1 MSEENTKPEQN
12 VDNSTKENSPEIIN
26 FKLERVVIGILAL
39 IFAIVCRVTQ
49 YSEIERV
56 FILKT
61 DWGVVRFHVLMIVS
75 FVVLWVFFGF
85 LLWMIFELGRWKH
98 EKCVQFI
105 KFFLIYFLI
114 QCVIL
119 FLVWPGIFKQDEIY
133 LLFFTISDVKVVWAQ
148 SLITQI
154 FYWLAIAMFPYVA
167 SLTFF
172 QIVII
177 SLLAAAT
184 LKKVWDNTE
193 HKKLTYLL
201 FIPFLFLPVLDNN
214 QFNIRNS
221 QIAWFFMYLVI
232 SLYFEY
238 KKNKHFTVK
247 KSLLFLTVAVILGVW
262 KTEFLYFVP
271 CLFVIILMVNYK
283 KNKWKSFLFIPYVIG
298 IYFLCTLPNR
308 FWQPEND
315 TYVLTTVMTPLSD
328 VLSTHYGDYDEKISD
343 DLEVINDWIPIKEIC
358 ETSARYGIPGVYWEK
373 GNVQNEKQIK
383 DILMASLEIFRH
395 YPADYLNNRIEVYK
409 RTNGF
414 VANVINHGI
423 VTPWKQQIDIDG
435 EDFYNYYFRYTNL
448 GHEDLRNAVITFLA
462 CREQGYYINTNALY
476 PIFYNSFWGLI
487 GLIVLMIYRFI
498 KKEWFSACLIGT
510 VIIQVPIIFLLAP
523 SNMFMYYMPFYLT
536 SVILIFLTIIEHSDL
551 YLIKSEKSK
560 DVKGNKKQP

>member
-39 IFAIVCRVTQ
+39 IFAIICRVTQ

-56 FILKT
+56 FVLKT

-119 FLVWPGIFKQDEIY
+119 FLVWPGIFKQDELY
-133 LLFFTISDVKVVWAQ
+133 LLFFTISDIRIVWQQ

-154 FYWLAIAMFPYVA
+154 FYWLAISMFPYVA

-172 QIVII
+172 QIFII

-184 LKKVWDNTE
+184 LKKVWDNTK

-232 SLYFEY
+232 SFYFEY
-238 KKNKHFTVK
+238 KKNKQFNVK

-262 KTEFLYFVP
+262 KTEFLYLVP

-283 KNKWKSFLFIPYVIG
+283 KNKWKSFLLIPFVIVV
-298 IYFLCTLPNR
+298 YFLCSLPNR
-308 FWQPEND
+308 LWQPD
-315 TYVLTTVMTPLSD
+315 DDPYVLTAVLTPLSD
-328 VLSTHYGDYDEKISD
+328 ILTTHYGDYDEEILD
-343 DLEVINDWIPIKEIC
+343 DIEVINNWIPIGDIRD
-358 ETSARYGIPGVYWEK
+358 TTTFYGTPLVYWEK
-373 GNVQNEKQIK
+373 GRVESDEQTK
-383 DILMASLEIFRH
+383 DVLVASLDIFFH
-395 YPADYLNNRIEVYK
+395 YPREYFENRLKVYQM
-409 RTNGF
+409 TNGF
-414 VANVINHGI
+414 VANVINHGN
-423 VTPWKQQIDIDG
+423 VTNWKQLLDIDG
-435 EDFYNYYFRYTNL
+435 EDFYNYYFRFTNL
-448 GHEDLRNAVITFLA
+448 GHDDLRNAVITFLA
-462 CREQGYYINTNALY
+462 CREQGNYTNTNAIY

-487 GLIVLMIYRFI
+487 GLIVLMIYRLI

-510 VIIQVPIIFLLAP
+510 VIIQVPIVFLFAP
-523 SNMFMYYMPFYLT
+523 SHMFMYYMPFYLT
-536 SVILIFLTIIEHSDL
+536 SATLIFLAFIEHMDL
-551 YLIKSEKSK
+551 NLIKSEHSK
-560 DVKGNKKQP
+560 

>member
-12 VDNSTKENSPEIIN
+12 VDNTKEIDPEIIN
-26 FKLERVVIGILAL
+26 FKLEGVVVGILAL

-49 YSEIERV
+49 YSEIQRV

-61 DWGVVRFHVLMIVS
+61 ELSVFKFHVLMIIS
-75 FVVLWVFFGF
+75 FMLLWIFFGF
-85 LLWMIFELGRWKH
+85 LLWMVFELGRWKH
-98 EKCVQFI
+98 EKCVRFI

-119 FLVWPGIFKQDEIY
+119 FLVWPGIFKQDELY
-133 LLFFTISDVKVVWAQ
+133 LLFFTISDIRIVWVQ

-184 LKKVWDNTE
+184 LKTVWDNIE

-201 FIPFLFLPVLDNN
+201 YIPFLFLPVLDNN

-232 SLYFEY
+232 SFYFEY
-238 KKNKHFTVK
+238 KKNKQFTAK
-247 KSLLFLTVAVILGVW
+247 KSLLFLTIAVILGVW
-262 KTEFLYFVP
+262 KTEFLYLVP
-271 CLFVIILMVNYK
+271 CLFLIILVVNYK
-283 KNKWKSFLFIPYVIG
+283 KDKWKSLFFIPVVIV
-298 IYFLCTLPNR
+298 IYLLCSLPNR
-308 FWQPEND
+308 LWQPD
-315 TYVLTTVMTPLSD
+315 DDPYVLTAVMTPLSD
-328 VLSTHYGDYDEKISD
+328 ILATHYGDYDEKIAD
-343 DLEVINDWIPIKEIC
+343 DLEVIDEWIPIEEIC
-358 ETSARYGIPGVYWEK
+358 ETTVFYGTPDVYWEK
-373 GNVQNEKQIK
+373 GNVENKKQLN
-383 DILMASLEIFRH
+383 DVLMASIDILLQ
-395 YPADYLNNRIEVYK
+395 YPIDFLYNRIEVYK

-414 VANVINHGI
+414 VPNIINHGD
-423 VTPWKQQIDIDG
+423 VTQWKQEMDIGG
-435 EDFYNYYFRYTNL
+435 EDFYNYYFRFTNL
-448 GHEDLRNAVITFLA
+448 GHTDLRNTVITFLA
-462 CREQGYYINTNALY
+462 CREQGNYIKTNALY

-487 GLIVLMIYRFI
+487 GLIALMILRFI
-498 KKEWFSACLIGT
+498 KKDWFSACLIGT
-510 VIIQVPIIFLLAP
+510 VILQVPIVFLFAP

-536 SVILIFLTIIEHSDL
+536 SATLIFLTLIEKLNL
-551 YLIKSEKSK
+551 YFIKLGK
-560 DVKGNKKQP
+560 DN